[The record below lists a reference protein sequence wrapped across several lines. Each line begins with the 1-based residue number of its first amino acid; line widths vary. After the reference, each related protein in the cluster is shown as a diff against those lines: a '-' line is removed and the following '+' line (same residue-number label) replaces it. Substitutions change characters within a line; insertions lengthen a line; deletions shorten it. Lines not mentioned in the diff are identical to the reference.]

1 MVEVKTTADIAAERL
16 QQTTAATSVD
26 SIPIDD
32 YRLFKEDTIRHIKEL
47 RTAIKAL
54 QRSLDKKQKQ

>member
-1 MVEVKTTADIAAERL
+1 MVEVKTAAEIAAERV
-16 QQTTAATSVD
+16 QQVTSSSGGV
-26 SIPIDD
+26 SVDD

-54 QRSLDKKQKQ
+54 QRSLDKKQQQ

>member
-1 MVEVKTTADIAAERL
+1 MVEVKTAAEIAAERV
-16 QQTTAATSVD
+16 QQVTSSSGGISV
-26 SIPIDD
+26 DD

-54 QRSLDKKQKQ
+54 QRSLDKKQQQ

>member
-1 MVEVKTTADIAAERL
+1 MVEVKTAAEIAAERV
-16 QQTTAATSVD
+16 QQVSSPSGGVSV
-26 SIPIDD
+26 DD

>member
-1 MVEVKTTADIAAERL
+1 MVEVKTAVEIAAERV
-16 QQTTAATSVD
+16 QQVTSSSGGISV
-26 SIPIDD
+26 DD

-54 QRSLDKKQKQ
+54 QRSLDKKQQQ